1 MGHTMNF
8 VHLLLIAKQIFSCKQ
23 KLTVNTQ
30 VVIGANLEF
39 LDAATG
45 YPGSVYDARVLQST
59 TLFQQAE
66 AQITLSTPLKGADNV
81 K

>member
-1 MGHTMNF
+1 M
-8 VHLLLIAKQIFSCKQ
+8 
-23 KLTVNTQ
+23 
-30 VVIGANLEF
+30 VIGANLEF

-45 YPGSVYDARVLQST
+45 YHGSVYDARVLQST

-66 AQITLSTPLKGADNV
+66 AQITSSTPLKGADNV

>member
-1 MGHTMNF
+1 M
-8 VHLLLIAKQIFSCKQ
+8 
-23 KLTVNTQ
+23 
-30 VVIGANLEF
+30 VIGANLEF

-45 YPGSVYDARVLQST
+45 YPGNVYDARVLQST

-66 AQITLSTPLKGADNV
+66 AQIILSTPLKGADNV